1 MYANTGGKPRGEGG
15 IEGGGKSWA
24 QLLGSSLPSSLNK
37 NILEVV
43 LEKDERGAFMVSDT
57 DCARMMRKLGLDLRP
72 GVHVEGVQLCPNGR
86 GVILITLKDNVKIES
101 FCRYDVLQ
109 VTESGIR
116 SSLVKPAGKREVV
129 VTVKGIHPNTR
140 DTVVL
145 DYLSKFGKIVTTKVV
160 HGVFQAGPLQNMK
173 NGDRLYKLEVKPGE
187 NVGSYH
193 VIDGQKVSLRYAGQ
207 QQTCGRCHET
217 PQKCKGRGI
226 ARKCEAEGGVRIE
239 FSDYILSLWKR
250 IGYSPDNDD
259 LTIVDCDQE
268 VEQVEQFTPVKVQ
281 PIDEEKYAGVSIRQ
295 FPKDTDQGDI
305 IDFLCS
311 NGLPEDKKDET
322 IIKANGIV
330 TIKNLDNATSR
341 QLIEAI
347 HGKLN
352 FGKKLFC
359 NGFVPLSPEKEDSF
373 VAENASSESSQAT
386 SSQPGPSASM
396 TGSTPAAPS
405 SQEINPPVLVSDHD
419 FSAQSLASKFPM
431 FDIRGQPSTSTLI
444 RRHSISLLERTPPM
458 GSLAAELLVT
468 TTPRHDLSRTNSMIN
483 ELRSMAENL
492 SDFGSCLS
500 DSSGDDSL
508 ADGVDKEEGFKNM
521 NEKKRNKKKKRKL
534 KLTPGK
540 EQFMKKPNLVTT
552 S

>member
-1 MYANTGGKPRGEGG
+1 MSANTGGKPRGLGG
-15 IEGGGKSWA
+15 TEGGGKSWA
-24 QLLGSSLPSSLNK
+24 QLLGSSIPSSLNK

-72 GVHVEGVQLCPNGR
+72 GVHVEGVLLCPNGR
-86 GVILITLKDNVKIES
+86 GVILITLKDNVQIEN

-116 SSLVKPAGKREVV
+116 STLVKPAGKREVV

-160 HGVFQAGPLQNMK
+160 HGVFQVGPLKDMK

-193 VIDGQKVSLRYAGQ
+193 VIEGQKVSLRYAGQ

-239 FSDYILSLWKR
+239 FSDYIFSLWKK
-250 IGYSPDNDD
+250 IGYSPDNED
-259 LTIVDCDQE
+259 LAIVDCEQE
-268 VEQVEQFTPVKVQ
+268 VEQVDQFTPAKVQ
-281 PIDEEKYAGVSIRQ
+281 PTNEEKYAGVSIRQ

-305 IDFLCS
+305 FDFLCS
-311 NGLPEDKKDET
+311 NGLPEEKKDEA

-341 QLIEAI
+341 HLIEAI

-352 FGKKLFC
+352 FGKKLYC
-359 NGFVPLSPEKEDSF
+359 NGFVPLSPQKEDP
-373 VAENASSESSQAT
+373 VVEENPTNESSQAEAT
-386 SSQPGPSASM
+386 SSQPGPPASLA
-396 TGSTPAAPS
+396 GSTPTSPS
-405 SQEINPPVLVSDHD
+405 SQAINPSVLVSDD
-419 FSAQSLASKFPM
+419 EFGAQSLATKFPM
-431 FDIRGQPSTSTLI
+431 FDFQTTTGTLV
-444 RRHSISLLERTPPM
+444 RRHSLSLFDRTPPM
-458 GSLAAELLVT
+458 GSLAAELLAT
-468 TTPRHDLSRTNSMIN
+468 TTPRQDLQRTNSMIN
-483 ELRSMAENL
+483 ELKSMAENF

-500 DSSGDDSL
+500 DSSDDAIEDSV
-508 ADGVDKEEGFKNM
+508 GKEGGFKTM
-521 NEKKRNKKKKRKL
+521 NETN
-534 KLTPGK
+534 
-540 EQFMKKPNLVTT
+540 
-552 S
+552 